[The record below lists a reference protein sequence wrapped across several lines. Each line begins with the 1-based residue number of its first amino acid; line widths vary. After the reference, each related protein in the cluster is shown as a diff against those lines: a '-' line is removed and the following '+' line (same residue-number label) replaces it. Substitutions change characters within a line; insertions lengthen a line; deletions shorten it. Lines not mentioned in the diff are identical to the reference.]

1 VRIVISSGHG
11 KYIRGA
17 SGSPVPPQLDE
28 VDEAR
33 KVVDKVA
40 EFWRS
45 SGVEVTTFHDNTSH
59 DQNTNLNTIVNY
71 HNSHLQPHDLDV
83 SIHFNAYDGSA
94 HGVECLYVTQQ
105 SLAKKVSDA
114 VAAVG
119 FTNRGP
125 KKRTDL
131 FFLNN
136 TEEPAIL
143 VEVCFCDHTGDSNTY
158 RAKFDTVCWAIAQAI
173 SGQPITAPPAQPP
186 VEPPDE
192 RPPIKPPQP
201 PSGTSKP
208 VIGIGDEGP
217 YVSEAQADLNR
228 ELEGCDLH
236 VDGDFGSLTEE
247 AVYDYQRSRG
257 LDADGMIGEQT
268 WAALDTHKP
277 PYTPPGLP
285 EPLTAQQQE
294 EIAQIAINSEIASYS
309 WDDRGQAPEGYVKGF
324 ALAWANTYRQL
335 MTGYMPAVEMAEAN
349 TGNEKDVLYQYKDTL
364 KSLGMPTDKD
374 GPDTLRALWTIMM
387 GLGMRESSGQHCCGR
402 DMSADNVSSDTAEA
416 GLYQTSWNAH
426 SCSDNFDVLF
436 DTFSAGE
443 DSDNPQGFLDYFKED
458 VSCSSS
464 DWQNYGSGDG
474 AEFQYLCKNQPSFAC
489 ETCAITLR
497 NLCNHYGPV
506 NRFEVEVKADAEKM
520 LKAVQDYV
528 DKEEDAHGWA
538 FGD

>member
-1 VRIVISSGHG
+1 V
-11 KYIRGA
+11 RGA

-40 EFWRS
+40 EFWRA
-45 SGVEVTTFHDNTSH
+45 SGVEVTTFHDNSSH
-59 DQNTNLNTIVNY
+59 DQGTNLNTIVNY

-158 RAKFDTVCWAIAQAI
+158 RAKFNDVCKAIASAI
-173 SGQPITAPPAQPP
+173 SGQAIDTPPPDGERPPLPERPP
-186 VEPPDE
+186 VEPPATT
-192 RPPIKPPQP
+192 P
-201 PSGTSKP
+201 GSKP
-208 VIGIGDEGP
+208 VLGEGDEGP
-217 YVSEAQADLNR
+217 YVVVLQEDLNR
-228 ELEGCDLH
+228 ELEGCNLEE
-236 VDGDFGSLTEE
+236 DGDFGSLTDE
-247 AVYDYQRSRG
+247 AVRDYQRSRA
-257 LDADGMIGEQT
+257 LTVDGIVGEQT

-285 EPLTAQQQE
+285 APLTAQQQE
-294 EIAQIAINSEIASYS
+294 DIAEIAINSRIADYD
-309 WDDRGQAPEGYVKGF
+309 WDDRGRAPDGYVKGF
-324 ALAWANTYRQL
+324 ALAWANAYRQL
-335 MTGYMPAVEMAEAN
+335 MMGYMPAVEMAKKN
-349 TGNEKDVLYQYKDTL
+349 SGNSEKDVLQWYYTQYQ
-364 KSLGMPTDKD
+364 SAGMDNTED
-374 GPDTLRALWTIMM
+374 GPDTLRHLWALLM
-387 GLGMRESSGQHCCGR
+387 GLGMRESSGRHCEGR

-416 GLYQTSWNAH
+416 GLFQTSYNAH
-426 SCSDNFDVLF
+426 TCSDNFDVLF
-436 DTFSAGE
+436 DTFGSGE
-443 DSDNPQGFLDYFKED
+443 DSDNPQSFLDYFKEE

-464 DWQNYGSGDG
+464 SWQNYGTGNG
-474 AEFQYLCKNQPSFAC
+474 AEFQRMCKNIPSFAC
-489 ETCAITLR
+489 ETCAIVLR
-497 NLCNHYGPV
+497 NLRQHYGPI
-506 NRFEVEVKADAEKM
+506 NREEVELKNDADVM

-528 DKEEDAHGWA
+528 DKEEAAHGWA
-538 FGD
+538 FSD